1 MLQNRMWELL
11 RKRQQYQQVRKPK
24 VADCGMDRSGTDGGS
39 EKQTSLP
46 TPVMTID
53 SLRERLHLSLSPRR
67 RPLRPAAPLTVAPS
81 DKLDPKTVNGEV
93 CLLTDSPYRILRVS
107 GGNTEWRSYRLNIC
121 THLHLYSAEALLKFI
136 RHEGLILMNP
146 CIVDDSVD
154 LPTKCSFVIEFIIP
168 KFVESSTCFERHT
181 SQHQEL

>member
-1 MLQNRMWELL
+1 MWELL

-24 VADCGMDRSGTDGGS
+24 VADCGIDISGTDGGL

-53 SLRERLHLSLSPRR
+53 SLRERLHLSFSPRR

-107 GGNTEWRSYRLNIC
+107 DGNTWMAFLQVK
-121 THLHLYSAEALLKFI
+121 HLHPLAFVLCRSFTQIHQTRRFDTHRSVHRRWLSRNTNKVQLCNRIYYSKVF
-136 RHEGLILMNP
+136 
-146 CIVDDSVD
+146 
-154 LPTKCSFVIEFIIP
+154 
-168 KFVESSTCFERHT
+168 
-181 SQHQEL
+181 